1 MDRMVS
7 VSPSLTAV
15 AHSPRRL
22 RPAVVWAIALI
33 AVMATAAD
41 GLWPYIRPAE
51 SLFVAAVALTAIAV
65 SVLITRRVLVA
76 TVMAAALLVI
86 VRTVSVT
93 KEDITNLPLHA
104 YDLVTLAMS
113 PSAQATLWANHRPWL
128 LALLAAIAASA
139 VLAAVAW
146 RFDGTRVRRW
156 QALAAIPVCMM
167 AIWFATLVRGE
178 RTHDEMFE
186 VNSRIAL
193 FFASW
198 TETSEALWRGRVVEA
213 AATPGG
219 APFQIP
225 AACNPA
231 SKPPHIILIHEELV
245 AQPSQFP
252 GLRYDK
258 SVDPFFHSHDGKL
271 HRLRVETYGGASWLT
286 EFSVLTGLSAH
297 FSGRLGNFLQQVM
310 AGKVRDTL
318 PQALARCGYRN
329 VALYPMLRIYLGID
343 RFFTATGIHQI
354 LDAKD
359 QRAELPVERD
369 RFYFNNALGA
379 LEQHLKTSQQPMFL
393 FVETMAA
400 HGSYDYAYMPEE
412 NVPGGGPGTPPRMH
426 EYLRR
431 LAMAKIDYDAMRAD
445 LERRFPDE
453 RFLIVHY
460 GDHQPT
466 ATQPLLGFDKDEP
479 VDTIMRSGKDEA
491 FITYYVIDGVRYS
504 PPPLPPVDA
513 LDVPYLGAVILEAAG
528 LPLSD
533 VYRERKRLMTLCEG
547 HYRNC
552 AARSEILKFHRR
564 MIDSGLMDSL

>member
-1 MDRMVS
+1 MVS
-7 VSPSLTAV
+7 VSPPLTSV
-15 AHSPRRL
+15 ARSPRKL
-22 RPAVVWAIALI
+22 RPAVVWAIAVI
-33 AVMATAAD
+33 AVIAAAAD
-41 GLWPYIRPAE
+41 GLWPYVRPAE
-51 SLFVAAVALTAIAV
+51 SLFVAAVTLTAMAV
-65 SVLITRRVLVA
+65 FAFLTRRILVA
-76 TVMAAALLVI
+76 TVMAVGLLVI
-86 VRTVSVT
+86 VHTVSVV
-93 KEDITNLPLHA
+93 KQGIIDLPLHA
-104 YDLVTLAMS
+104 YDLVTLAMH
-113 PSAQATLWANHRPWL
+113 PSAQAALWASHPFWMT
-128 LALLAAIAASA
+128 ALLAAIAASA

-146 RFDGTRVRRW
+146 RFDGTRVRRL
-156 QALAAIPVCMM
+156 QALAAVAVCLV
-167 AIWFATLVRGE
+167 AIWCATLVRGE
-178 RTHDEMFE
+178 RMHDEVFE
-186 VNSRIAL
+186 VNSRLAL

-213 AATPGG
+213 ATAPGG

-225 AACNPA
+225 AACHPS
-231 SKPPHIILIHEELV
+231 SKPPHIILIHEESV

-252 GLRYDK
+252 GLRYDN

-271 HRLRVETYGGASWLT
+271 HKLRVETYGGASWLT

-297 FSGRLGNFLQQVM
+297 FSGGLGNFLQQVM

-329 VALYPMLRIYLGID
+329 VALYPMLRIYLGIS
-343 RFFTATGIHQI
+343 RFFTATGIHEI
-354 LDAKD
+354 LDAND
-359 QRAELPVERD
+359 QRATSPVERD
-369 RFYFNNALGA
+369 HFYFNNALGA
-379 LEQHLKTSQQPMFL
+379 LERHLKTSQQPMFL

-400 HGSYDYAYMPEE
+400 HGSYDYTYMPEE

-445 LERRFPDE
+445 LGRRFPNE

-466 ATQPLLGFDKDEP
+466 ATQPLLGFDKDVP
-479 VDTIMRSGKDEA
+479 VDVIMRSGKDAA
-491 FITYYVIDGVRYS
+491 FITYYAVDGVRYA
-504 PPPLPPVDA
+504 PPPLPGVDV

-533 VYRERKRLMTLCEG
+533 VYRERKRLMALCEG

-564 MIDSGLMDSL
+564 MIDSGLMDAL

>member
-1 MDRMVS
+1 M
-7 VSPSLTAV
+7 
-15 AHSPRRL
+15 
-22 RPAVVWAIALI
+22 VWAIA
-33 AVMATAAD
+33 AVAVVAAAAD
-41 GLWPYIRPAE
+41 GFWPYVRPAE
-51 SLFVAAVALTAIAV
+51 SLFVAAVVLTAMAV
-65 SVLITRRVLVA
+65 FVLMMRRILVA
-76 TVMAAALLVI
+76 TAMTAALLVI
-86 VRTVSVT
+86 VGTVSAI
-93 KEDITNLPLHA
+93 KQDITDLPLHA
-104 YDLVTLAMS
+104 YDLVTLAMR
-113 PSAQATLWANHRPWL
+113 PAAQAALWATHPLWMT
-128 LALLAAIAASA
+128 ALLAAMAASA
-139 VLAAVAW
+139 ALAAVAW

-156 QALAAIPVCMM
+156 HALAAIPVCMM
-167 AIWFATLVRGE
+167 AIWFATLLRGE

-186 VNSRIAL
+186 VNSRVAL

-225 AACNPA
+225 AACHP
-231 SKPPHIILIHEELV
+231 STKPPHIILIHEESV

-258 SVDPFFHSHDGKL
+258 SIDSFFHSHDGRL
-271 HRLRVETYGGASWLT
+271 HKLRVETYGGASWLT

-297 FSGRLGNFLQQVM
+297 FSGGLGNFLQQVM

-329 VALYPMLRIYLGID
+329 VALYPMLRIYLGIN
-343 RFFTATGIHQI
+343 RFFAATGIHEI
-354 LDAKD
+354 LDAND
-359 QRAELPVERD
+359 QRATSPVERD
-369 RFYFNNALGA
+369 HFYFNNALGA
-379 LEQHLKTSQQPMFL
+379 LERHLKTSQQPMFL

-412 NVPGGGPGTPPRMH
+412 KVPGGGPGTPPRMH

-445 LERRFPDE
+445 LERRFPNE

-479 VDTIMRSGKDEA
+479 VDTIMRSGKDAA
-491 FITYYVIDGVRYS
+491 FITYYAVDGVRYA
-504 PPPLPPVDA
+504 PPPLPAVDV

-533 VYRERKRLMTLCEG
+533 VYRERRRLMALCEG

-552 AARSEILKFHRR
+552 AARAEILKFHRR
-564 MIDSGLMDSL
+564 MIDSGLMDAL